1 MQVAI
6 NRNMCLWGYYLIQG
20 DPQNF
25 NMYCLANSGSTEPV
39 DHNTSINI
47 LFWYCKYMIS
57 ISILKRITILTKK
70 IMFWK
75 LVNSFKMMK

>member
-25 NMYCLANSGSTEPV
+25 NMYCLVNSGSTELV
-39 DHNTSINI
+39 DHNTGIPVLS
-47 LFWYCKYMIS
+47 
-57 ISILKRITILTKK
+57 TIL
-70 IMFWK
+70 
-75 LVNSFKMMK
+75 V